1 MNILDENILND
12 QKQLLKMWKI
22 GVHQIG
28 DDLGWKGMQKE
39 NFLDRCSPKREYPSR
54 AARRRSID

>member
-12 QKQLLKMWKI
+12 QKHLLKAWKI

-28 DDLGWKGMQKE
+28 DDLG
-39 NFLDRCSPKREYPSR
+39 
-54 AARRRSID
+54 